1 MLKKIFTFQK
11 YTYTQF
17 RLLFPVLMAIFHCS
31 QAQCPWNDK
40 PDLQATCVC
49 AFNLA
54 RQMSVQCDQVFIMK
68 NQNTDTNHVIP
79 IMLYIFR

>member
-1 MLKKIFTFQK
+1 M
-11 YTYTQF
+11 QF

-54 RQMSVQCDQVFIMK
+54 RQMSVQCDQVCIMK
-68 NQNTDTNHVIP
+68 NHN
-79 IMLYIFR
+79 